1 MGFFDK
7 LSDIVSTTGK
17 ELNKKAKD
25 LVSTSKLESQISLEE
40 EKIHNIY
47 VQIGTEYYEQY
58 KEDPV
63 NPFARLCEQITASRE
78 TIEELK
84 KEVERLKG
92 LQRCPSCG
100 ASVSIEA
107 AFCPSCGTKMP
118 EAKKESAPE
127 DMKDDVKEKAEELK
141 EKAEDAVENLGEK
154 AGEVAEQI
162 KEKAEDAVDYV
173 KEKLDSEE

>member
-25 LVSTSKLESQISLEE
+25 LVSTSKLESQINLEE

-58 KEDPV
+58 KNDPV
-63 NPFARLCEQITASRE
+63 SPFVKLCEQITASKN

-84 KEVERLKG
+84 KEMERLKG

-118 EAKKESAPE
+118 EVKVEEVVQEAKEAAEDIAEKAGETVEQVKEKVE
-127 DMKDDVKEKAEELK
+127 DIVEDVKEKL
-141 EKAEDAVENLGEK
+141 N
-154 AGEVAEQI
+154 
-162 KEKAEDAVDYV
+162 
-173 KEKLDSEE
+173 SEE

>member
-25 LVSTSKLESQISLEE
+25 LVSTSKLESQINLEE

-47 VQIGTEYYEQY
+47 VQIGTEYYDQY
-58 KEDPV
+58 KDDPV
-63 NPFARLCEQITASRE
+63 NPFAKLCEQITASKS

-84 KEVERLKG
+84 KEMERLKG

-100 ASVSIEA
+100 ASVSVEA

-118 EAKKESAPE
+118 EVKVEEAVQETKEAAEGIGEKASE
-127 DMKDDVKEKAEELK
+127 VVEQVKEKV
-141 EKAEDAVENLGEK
+141 EDIVE
-154 AGEVAEQI
+154 
-162 KEKAEDAVDYV
+162 DV
-173 KEKLDSEE
+173 KEKLDSEQ

>member
-47 VQIGTEYYEQY
+47 VQIGTEYYDQY
-58 KEDPV
+58 KKDPV
-63 NPFARLCEQITASRE
+63 NPYAQLCEQITASKN

-84 KEVERLKG
+84 KEVEKLKG

-100 ASVSIEA
+100 AAVSIEA
-107 AFCPSCGTKMP
+107 AFCPACGTKMP
-118 EAKKESAPE
+118 EVKVEEVVQEVKSA
-127 DMKDDVKEKAEELK
+127 
-141 EKAEDAVENLGEK
+141 AEDIGEK
-154 AGEVAEQI
+154 AGEVAEQV
-162 KEKAEDAVDYV
+162 KEKVDDIVDDV